1 MIGQQRSYGRRVLL
15 AAIRQNSPIAR
26 IDLSEQTGISRATV
40 TTVTAELIR
49 AGLVEEVAAQGT
61 EMARGRPRVDLKIR
75 GAAHL
80 VAGIK
85 IANSSLSLVL
95 LDFEGNQLAEHSHVL
110 SKTTLGT
117 EALVAELAR
126 ALGDMLATLG
136 KSVSDL
142 SGVGVGIAGI
152 VDVQQGLVH
161 WSPSLSARNI
171 NLRSAI
177 EAVLDVP
184 AFVDND
190 ANLVA
195 MAEKNFGLGREA
207 TDFIVVTIE
216 SGVGMG
222 IVINNEIYRGTR
234 GCGAEFGHT
243 KVHLDGALCRC
254 GQRGCLEAYVADYAL
269 LREASVTHAGAD
281 ALTGGTDEQRIE
293 ALLQRAHDGDPVAG
307 NIVLRAGRMFA
318 MGLANIVN
326 IFDPQLIVLAGERMQ
341 SNHLYAEEV
350 IAGIKDSIV
359 QVDQSPPEVVIH
371 RWGDLMWAKGA
382 AAYALEG
389 VEEMAIASLRAGE
402 V

>member
-1 MIGQQRSYGRRVLL
+1 MIGQQRSYGRQVLL

-85 IANSSLSLVL
+85 VANSSLSLVL
-95 LDFEGNQLAEHSHVL
+95 MDFEGNQLAEHNHVL
-110 SKTTLGT
+110 SKSTLGT
-117 EALVAELAR
+117 DALVAELAA
-126 ALGDMLATLG
+126 ALSDMLAPLG
-136 KSVSDL
+136 KTVSDL
-142 SGVGVGIAGI
+142 SGAGIGIAGI

-161 WSPSLSARNI
+161 WSPSLSDRNI
-171 NLRSAI
+171 NLRSVI
-177 EAVLDVP
+177 ETALGVP

-195 MAEKNFGLGREA
+195 MAEKRFGLGREA

-269 LREASVTHAGAD
+269 LREASVTHSRGAL
-281 ALTGGTDEQRIE
+281 AEGASDEQKIE

-350 IAGIKDSIV
+350 IAGIKNSIV
-359 QVDQSPPEVVIH
+359 QVDQPPPEVVIH

-389 VEEMAIASLRAGE
+389 VEEIAVAALRAGE
-402 V
+402 G